1 MEPRTRQR
9 STADERRATVMRT
22 AIKTFAARGYYGTST
37 TDVAKAAGISQGY
50 LYRLFKD
57 KEALFVALVDH
68 CSDRLREAAAT
79 AAASVRTTDPQAVV
93 DALTAAY
100 DEVIDDR
107 DVLMILMHAQGCA
120 GEPGIGEAVRR
131 CYARQVE
138 YIRAV
143 SGASDEQ
150 IRRYFADALLSNV
163 LVAID
168 AAAVDAP
175 WARTL
180 RGRTGPRDAPRAT

>member
-1 MEPRTRQR
+1 MDTRTRQR

-22 AIKTFAARGYYGTST
+22 AIKTFAERGYYGTST
-37 TDVAKAAGISQGY
+37 MDVAKAAGISQGY

-57 KEALFVALVDH
+57 KETLFAALVDY
-68 CSDRLREAAAT
+68 CSDRLRESVAAA
-79 AAASVRTTDPQAVV
+79 AAEAQSTDPEAVLR
-93 DALTAAY
+93 ALTASY
-100 DEVIDDR
+100 DEVIADR
-107 DVLMILMHAQGCA
+107 DVLMILMHAQCSA
-120 GEPGIGEAVRR
+120 REPVIGEAVRV
-131 CYARQVE
+131 CFAKQVE

-150 IRRYFADALLSNV
+150 IRRYFADGLLSNV
-163 LVAID
+163 VVAID

-180 RGRTGPRDAPRAT
+180 RA